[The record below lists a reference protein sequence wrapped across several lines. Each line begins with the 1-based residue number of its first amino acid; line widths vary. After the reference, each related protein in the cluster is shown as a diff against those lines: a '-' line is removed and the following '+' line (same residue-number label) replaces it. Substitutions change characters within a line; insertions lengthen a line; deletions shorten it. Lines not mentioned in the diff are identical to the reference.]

1 MLSLTYGIRVVVEL
15 LLQTWPKDGE
25 VKYFYQPGIRMDRLI
40 INIILAAGWRS

>member
-25 VKYFYQPGIRMDRLI
+25 VKIFLSTWNKDEEVKYFY
-40 INIILAAGWRS
+40 